1 MTASRED
8 CVDEDG
14 WWTQNDSTRTTII
27 FDAPKCPISTE
38 LTFSSTSMALSLRKM
53 LFKEGNWQMSGS
65 AGAKFSPDESEWTC
79 RAGADLS
86 GKDLGGAD

>member
-1 MTASRED
+1 
-8 CVDEDG
+8 
-14 WWTQNDSTRTTII
+14 
-27 FDAPKCPISTE
+27 
-38 LTFSSTSMALSLRKM
+38 MALSLRKM